1 MTPNEAILELEDT
14 YDKELTV
21 KQTAKYQKFLAKF
34 TPADIEGMTMR
45 AIEDCKYLPRI
56 AHLNDAR
63 KDLNI
68 LQPDRAR
75 KPDKDCSLCSGTGW
89 QYVTAYHKL
98 TQQEVKAVE
107 RCSCEEDPGPGG
119 VF

>member
-34 TPADIEGMTMR
+34 TPNDIEGMTMR

-63 KDLNI
+63 KDLMI
-68 LQPDRAR
+68 LQPDRKR
-75 KPDKDCSLCSGTGW
+75 KPDRDCSLCDGTGW
-89 QYVTAYHKL
+89 EYVTAFHTITK
-98 TQQEVKAVE
+98 TQVKAVK